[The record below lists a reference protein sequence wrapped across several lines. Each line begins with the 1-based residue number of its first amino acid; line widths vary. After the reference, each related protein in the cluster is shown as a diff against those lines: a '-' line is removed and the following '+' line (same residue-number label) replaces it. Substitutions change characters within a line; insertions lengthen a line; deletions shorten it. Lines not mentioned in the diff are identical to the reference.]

1 MTNEDVGREVA
12 DYLAATTEAATE
24 DRCAKLADY
33 FAEYVEGVVAAI
45 GRGEVEDPRA
55 ACAALV
61 TVFRALAAAVE
72 AGFPDEEDEE

>member
-45 GRGEVEDPRA
+45 GRG
-55 ACAALV
+55 ALV